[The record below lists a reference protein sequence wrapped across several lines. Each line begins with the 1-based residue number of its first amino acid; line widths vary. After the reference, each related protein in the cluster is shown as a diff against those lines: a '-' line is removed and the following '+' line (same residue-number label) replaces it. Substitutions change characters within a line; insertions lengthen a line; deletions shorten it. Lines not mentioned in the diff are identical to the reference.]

1 MESKSQPICTLV
13 HAHIQHW
20 LHKNLVLLKPH
31 PMSTFMH
38 MCTKILIAQKLCI
51 ALASHYGLGS
61 ASHGPYF
68 HEARPLRLYP
78 TLKQPMELIRCVL
91 KSSKKWFYIHK
102 HSLVHIMNWNE
113 YSQPIQQTV
122 AWDVCNCATQLL
134 ITQTCEEVWHFPLDQ
149 LPLLYPHFGSITWMG
164 LGAYPIEWTH
174 DMLLDQLES
183 SNASDTHLDPD
194 QNLTPSMMDERPK
207 HVADSVESVGLWDSF
222 DLQTHDVFKLCHTN
236 AYVHLELNSW
246 IETS

>member
-31 PMSTFMH
+31 PMCTFMH
-38 MCTKILIAQKLCI
+38 MCTKILISQKLCI

-78 TLKQPMELIRCVL
+78 KLKQPIP
-91 KSSKKWFYIHK
+91 Y
-102 HSLVHIMNWNE
+102 VHIMNWNE
-113 YSQPIQQTV
+113 DSQPIQQTA

-183 SNASDTHLDPD
+183 SNALDTHLDPD
-194 QNLTPSMMDERPK
+194 QNLAPSMMDERPK

-222 DLQTHDVFKLCHTN
+222 DLQTRDVFKLCHTN